1 MSNNFNINFSVDS
14 LYNTGYNNMLI
25 QIIILYKIIIFL
37 IKK

>member
-1 MSNNFNINFSVDS
+1 MSNNFNINFNVDS
-14 LYNTGYNNMLI
+14 LYNTGYNNMFI